1 MGEGEIQK
9 LRAELA
15 RRKCGRGKRYP
26 PNLRQRIR
34 DAATVL
40 RRRGQSWQTIGRFFA
55 IPHETVRRF
64 AGGTGVPTFVPVE
77 VVDTISGGLALISP
91 DGYRVEGLATADVAE
106 ILLRLR

>member
-1 MGEGEIQK
+1 MGDGEIQK
-9 LRAELA
+9 LRGELA
-15 RRKCGRGKRYP
+15 RRKRGRGKRYSA
-26 PNLRQRIR
+26 NLKQRIR

-64 AGGTGVPTFVPVE
+64 VSGTAVPTFVPVE
-77 VVDTISGGLALISP
+77 VVDTMGGGLALVSP
-91 DGYRVEGLATADVAE
+91 NGYRVEGLAAADVAE